1 MRFYAVLFVFAACG
15 PTGGTNGNSGGSGG
29 NGSGG
34 SGGMYAGGSGGNNT
48 GGTGGTGGSIDNNPD
63 AATCG
68 EQTFMLQ
75 RLPPDL
81 LIVQD
86 KSGSMMDPPS
96 SGGASKWSQMVGA
109 LNMSLAMAQAQQARW
124 GLVFFP
130 SDNACGTA
138 TSPNVPVGPN
148 TQGQITSALN
158 ANSPGG
164 ATPTQA
170 AVRAATSY
178 LMGLTDQNP
187 KFIVLATDGQPNCG
201 AGGGFG
207 DDSAGAEQA
216 ITDAKNMGINTFV
229 IGISADATS
238 DATLN
243 QMAMNGGEARPNGP
257 PSYYSVQNQT
267 DFVNAIAAITGTV
280 VTCTFPLTMPPAYP
294 DRVTVVGNG
303 QVIPHD
309 TTHMNGWDYGA
320 GNMSITF
327 YGMYCQQLQNGVIVT
342 VQAIFGCPPIGI
354 HL

>member
-1 MRFYAVLFVFAACG
+1 MRFLAVLFVFAACG
-15 PTGGTNGNSGGSGG
+15 PTGGSNNSGGSGG
-29 NGSGG
+29 SNSGG
-34 SGGMYAGGSGGNNT
+34 SGGMYAGGSGGST
-48 GGTGGTGGSIDNNPD
+48 GTGGSGGSIDNNPD
-63 AATCG
+63 AMDCG

-86 KSGSMMDPPS
+86 QSGSMMDPPS
-96 SGGASKWSQMVGA
+96 AGGASKWSQMTGA
-109 LNMSLAMAQAQQARW
+109 INMSLSTSQAQQARW
-124 GLVFFP
+124 GIVFFP
-130 SDNACGTA
+130 NDGACGAA
-138 TSPNVPVGPN
+138 TTPDVPVGNN
-148 TQGQITSALN
+148 TQSQIQSSLSSH
-158 ANSPGG
+158 SPNG

-178 LMGLTDQNP
+178 LMGLTDSNP
-187 KFIVLATDGQPNCG
+187 KFIVLATDGEPNCG
-201 AGGGFG
+201 SGGFG
-207 DDSAGAEQA
+207 DDAAGAEQA

-229 IGISADATS
+229 IGISADSTS

-280 VTCTFPLTMPPAYP
+280 VTCTFPLQMPPPYP
-294 DRVTVVGNG
+294 DRVSIVGNG
-303 QVIPHD
+303 MTIPRD
-309 TTHMNGWDYGA
+309 PTHMNGWDFGA

-327 YGMYCQQLQNGVIVT
+327 YGTYCQQLQQGVIVT